1 MRDGQV
7 IRNGKAQDE
16 PFVLSRDNGL
26 RSGLP
31 PDPSCNF
38 PAPITIPPDHYFVL
52 GDNRA
57 QSDDSRFWGPVRREW
72 IIGNVVL

>member
-7 IRNGKAQDE
+7 IRNREAQEE
-16 PFVLSRDNGL
+16 PYVLPCDRGL
-26 RSGLP
+26 PLGLP

-38 PAPITIPPDHYFVL
+38 PTPITIPDDHYFVL
-52 GDNRA
+52 GDNRW

-72 IIGNVVL
+72 IIGKVLA